1 MSLRINHNI
10 AALDGHRNM
19 VKNDMAISSS
29 LEKLSSGL
37 RINHAADDAAG
48 LVISEQMRA
57 QITGLNQAVSNSEQA
72 VSMVQT
78 SEGALDEMNS
88 LLNKMRQLALHSANA
103 GVNDT
108 NQLVADQKEL
118 DNAVASV
125 TRISQNTQFGTK
137 KLLDGSLAGAN
148 SYDTTKVLKFDVG
161 SALLARA
168 DYTGGL
174 TSLIIDTSAET
185 NTRLVTSGT
194 VAIGFSIASGG
205 AAALTTASFFSDA
218 TSTLR
223 NEASVNLN
231 VRVGDTSFTFNGASL
246 FSVTDMVSIINA
258 GQSLY
263 SAAVVTA
270 ASGGLELN
278 FKQDSGA
285 VGAANDLAITFS
297 NSSGTATAGANVI
310 TGGNIATTIRFDG
323 TSTIALTSI
332 NLGQGSATQSN
343 TVFTDQ
349 AGASLAV
356 NTYQG
361 TFGVGTNKL
370 ANGAS
375 LTLTISG
382 KDYTFSSNETV
393 NDILSNVNNAQSDYT
408 VEASRDNGLVA
419 VRNNLGSGGAA
430 SDLSFRVTAAN
441 GSSAA
446 SATLSTVAAT
456 FDAGS
461 AQTGAQNAVLKGID
475 YGVNVTAHLT
485 GAGLPGGRLNLVSSG
500 ADASILTNISNGI
513 VIDISKSMAKTASN
527 ATAVMTKGALFQ
539 IGANSGQ
546 QVGIDIKNVAAT
558 SLGLGGDKSG
568 VLANLQSLTTKQ
580 ALVNGSF
587 KPALSVIDKAID
599 DVTNLRGQLGAF
611 QANTL
616 QSGLN
621 NLQVSHE
628 NLTAA
633 ESTIRDVD
641 FAAESANFTKNNIL
655 VQASTAMLA
664 QANQLPQGVLKLL
677 G

>member
-10 AALDGHRNM
+10 ASLNGHRNM
-19 VKNDMAISSS
+19 VKNDMAISTS
-29 LEKLSSGL
+29 LEKLSSGF
-37 RINHAADDAAG
+37 RINRAADDAAG

-78 SEGALDEMNS
+78 SEGALDEVNS
-88 LLNKMRQLALHSANA
+88 LLNKMRQLALHSGNA

-118 DNAVASV
+118 DNAIASV

-148 SYDTTKVLKFDVG
+148 SYDTTKILKFDVG
-161 SALLARA
+161 SALLARS
-168 DYTGGL
+168 DYTGGT

-185 NTRLVTSGT
+185 ATRLQ
-194 VAIGFSIASGG
+194 ASNMVLAGSYG
-205 AAALTTASFFSDA
+205 ASLPTAGSMQTFFAAGANVLQNDASQHLTI
-218 TSTLR
+218 
-223 NEASVNLN
+223 
-231 VRVGDTSFTFNGASL
+231 RVGDTNFSFQGNSAY
-246 FSVTDMVSIINA
+246 SVTDMVSIVNA

-263 SAAVVTA
+263 TASIVTS
-270 ASGGLELN
+270 ASGGIQ
-278 FKQDSGA
+278 FTYRPDTGA
-285 VGAANDLAITFS
+285 VGATNDIQFYFS
-297 NSSGTATAGANVI
+297 NTTQSDTTTTTAL
-310 TGGNIATTIRFDG
+310 TGGNLATTIRFDG

-332 NLGQGSATQSN
+332 NLGTGSATQSN
-343 TVFTDQ
+343 TVFTDST
-349 AGASLAV
+349 GASLAV

-361 TFGVGTNKL
+361 TMGISTNKL

-375 LTLTISG
+375 LTLSVAG
-382 KDYTFSSNETV
+382 KDYTFSSNETMA
-393 NDILSNVNNAQSDYT
+393 DIVSSVNNAQSEYT
-408 VEASRDNGLVA
+408 VKTSRDNGLVA
-419 VRNNLGSGGAA
+419 VRNNLGAGGAA
-430 SDLSFRVTAAN
+430 TDLSFRVTAAN
-441 GSSAA
+441 GASAN
-446 SATLSTVAAT
+446 SATLATAAAT
-456 FDAGS
+456 FDTATARTS
-461 AQTGAQNAVLKGID
+461 AQNAALSGID
-475 YGVNVTAHLT
+475 YGVNVTAHLQGT
-485 GAGLPGGRLNLVSSG
+485 GLPGGRINLVSTG
-500 ADASILTNISNGI
+500 DDASILTNVANGLS
-513 VIDISKSMAKTASN
+513 IDISNAFAKTASTT
-527 ATAVMTKGALFQ
+527 TAVMTKGALFQ

-546 QVGIDIKNVAAT
+546 QVGIDIKSVSSDT
-558 SLGLGGDKSG
+558 LGLGGDVSG
-568 VLANLQSLTTKQ
+568 VLANLQSLTSKQ
-580 ALVNGSF
+580 ALVNGNF

-621 NLQVSHE
+621 NLQVSRE

-641 FAAESANFTKNNIL
+641 FAMESATFTRNNIL
-655 VQASTAMLA
+655 VQAATAMLA